1 MSTLKTGALRGT
13 SGTADSVQLHASNQS
28 VTFPG
33 AVTVSGGLTGG
44 GKLLQVVNNPTACTA
59 TQDISSTTTWTD
71 FTNLTLSITPSAA
84 TSKIFIV
91 VNACLKYQVA
101 SAADFQAKIRIQ
113 KTIGGSTTDVIM
125 NGIRLYDYSS
135 AGNYW
140 VGMQTMM
147 KLDAPNTTSAITY
160 KVGGYMGAGTQFSIN
175 KDSTGENESTL
186 TAFEI
191 GA

>member
-1 MSTLKTGALRGT
+1 MTLKLNGSSSGYTALDAPA
-13 SGTADSVQLHASNQS
+13 SGGNRTI
-28 VTFPG
+28 TFPDAAG
-33 AVTVSGGLTGG
+33 TVALTSTA

-125 NGIRLYDYSS
+125 NGIRLYDYST

-147 KLDAPNTTSAITY
+147 KLDAPNTTSEITY
-160 KVGGYMGAGTQFSIN
+160 KVGGYMGVGTQFSIN